1 MFIELQTTAFPRSI
15 RCNGKTTFQLLG
27 TLGVGESIVFE
38 QPDGVGGWSPTVIK
52 TVAVELTATNTMVTV
67 AYPALIRINKPIT
80 AADAGVML
88 VS

>member
-1 MFIELQTTAFPRSI
+1 MQGGYYLPTYRRA
-15 RCNGKTTFQLLG
+15 GA
-27 TLGVGESIVFE
+27 GESISFE
-38 QPDGVGGWSPTVIK
+38 QPDGDGGWSPVVIK
-52 TVAVELTATNTMVTV
+52 TVAVEITSDNTIVSI

>member
-1 MFIELQTTAFPRSI
+1 MFIELQTTSFTRSI
-15 RCNGKTTFQLLG
+15 KCNGGTTFQLIGELG
-27 TLGVGESIVFE
+27 AGESISFE
-38 QPDGVGGWSPTVIK
+38 QPDGDGGWSPVVIK
-52 TVAVELTATNTMVTV
+52 TVAVEITSDNTIVSI